1 MMTSVSIVREKERGT
16 MEVLLA
22 SPLKQGTMVFA
33 KTIPYLALSLVNF
46 VSILLLS
53 YYVLE
58 VPIRGSLWTLTLI
71 SVLYIFLSLAFG
83 LLISTLVRNQI
94 NAVIISA
101 VSVILPCLLL
111 SGMIFPIK
119 NMPQIL
125 QWLSYIVPTRWYIDI
140 VRKVMIQGL
149 GWAVIWKETVILVGM
164 SLLLVGSSILNIKSR
179 LE

>member
-1 MMTSVSIVREKERGT
+1 
-16 MEVLLA
+16 
-22 SPLKQGTMVFA
+22 
-33 KTIPYLALSLVNF
+33 
-46 VSILLLS
+46 
-53 YYVLE
+53 
-58 VPIRGSLWTLTLI
+58 
-71 SVLYIFLSLAFG
+71 
-83 LLISTLVRNQI
+83 
-94 NAVIISA
+94 
-101 VSVILPCLLL
+101 
-111 SGMIFPIK
+111 MIFPIK